1 MATATMTSRGKY
13 WHIED
18 SPIKKKPKKIEIVAT
33 HSTKGQF
40 CPLREDLI
48 NGNHGNPNYYV

>member
-18 SPIKKKPKKIEIVAT
+18 SPIKKIEIVAT

-40 CPLREDLI
+40 CPSREDLI
-48 NGNHGNPNYYV
+48 NGNHGNPNYYI

>member
-1 MATATMTSRGKY
+1 MTSRGNY

-18 SPIKKKPKKIEIVAT
+18 SPIKKTKIEIVAT